1 VGRRWLTFSRKKI
14 LQQQRKT
21 LPVTATLT
29 FTLPEEAEDLD
40 LARKGMDWK
49 LVCEDMDNYLRGRL
63 RYEEGLHEEADRAL
77 DAAREHLRE
86 LIADRGLSL
95 W

>member
-1 VGRRWLTFSRKKI
+1 VGRRWLTFSRKKN

-21 LPVTATLT
+21 LQVTATLT
-29 FTLPEEAEDLD
+29 FTLPEEAEELE
-40 LARKGMDWK
+40 LARKGADWK
-49 LVCEDMDNYLRGRL
+49 IVAEDMDNYLRGRL
-63 RYEEGLHEEADRAL
+63 RHEEGLHEEADRAL